1 MDNVLSISKANVFKE
16 VFKMPCNLAKI
27 PKIYM
32 EEYIFYIKFP
42 TSKKIRTQIEAV
54 LLEISVTTAHLQFE
68 MNVGFTSLV
77 WAK

>member
-16 VFKMPCNLAKI
+16 VFKMPRNLAKI

-32 EEYIFYIKFP
+32 KEYIFYIKFS

-54 LLEISVTTAHLQFE
+54 LLEISVTTACLQFE